1 MDRFDLEQHILQCW
15 EVCEDIETMVRQEA
29 TLEHMVSLSTLYRYK
44 FKQLFSTYTTLVH
57 ERQLITKGLKD
68 DF

>member
-1 MDRFDLEQHILQCW
+1 MDRFDLEQQILQCW
-15 EVCEDIETMVRQEA
+15 EVCEDIETLVAQDA
-29 TLEHMVSLSTLYRYK
+29 TSDDLICLSRVYRYK

-57 ERQLITKGLKD
+57 EGQLITKGLKD